1 MVFSLFSFLVFIYI
15 RNIVKPMVF
24 SLFSILVFIYI
35 RNAIK
40 PINAV

>member
-1 MVFSLFSFLVFIYI
+1 MVFSLFSILVFIYI
-15 RNIVKPMVF
+15 RNAIKPMLF